1 MSLARRIVIGLVVLL
16 TIGLVVGY
24 FSAYRPLQKSV
35 DIGAAMLAKQVCSCI
50 YVANRD
56 VADCR
61 ADQFEMMDRIRVEVL
76 RDAGRVRAW
85 VPGLGERTAVHRD
98 GFGCTLE

>member
-1 MSLARRIVIGLVVLL
+1 MSRAGKIATGVGVVLVL
-16 TIGLVVGY
+16 GLGFGVFRWY
-24 FSAYRPLQKSV
+24 LPTRHAV
-35 DIGAAMLAKQVCSCI
+35 DVGAAMLAKQVCSCI

-61 ADQFEMMDRIRVEVL
+61 ADQFSSMDAIQVAVL
-76 RDAGRVRAW
+76 RDEERVRAW
-85 VPGLGERTAVHRD
+85 IPGLGERTAIHRE